1 MPATKNKSK
10 TPTTIRLDDDL
21 KAEMLKDLEPMGISL
36 NSYFN
41 MAGRQLVIQKKIPFE
56 ILTEKSEPNLTTR
69 KALITAE
76 AKALGIIHDVTHG
89 FTNFNDLKEY
99 LDAE

>member
-41 MAGRQLVIQKKIPFE
+41 MAGRISNS
-56 ILTEKSEPNLTTR
+56 EKDSIRDSN
-69 KALITAE
+69 
-76 AKALGIIHDVTHG
+76 
-89 FTNFNDLKEY
+89 
-99 LDAE
+99 

>member
-41 MAGRQLVIQKKIPFE
+41 MAGRQKKIPFE
-56 ILTEKSEPNLTTR
+56 ILTEQSEPNLTTR
-69 KALITAE
+69 KALVAAE
-76 AKALGIIHDVTHG
+76 AKALGIIPDDTPS
-89 FTNFNDLKEY
+89 FTNVNDLKEY